1 MSVVISGSNNG
12 SVTTG
17 AVVLTSQALGA
28 AVAGEFDYNGTTL
41 LFTPIG
47 TQRGVVPGMQYFRL
61 NGALAGTNVTT
72 AQNVFGVGCTLSAS
86 TVYAFEAVY
95 AFSKSGGTTS
105 HNFQLLFGGTATI
118 NNIAYT
124 FLRASSVTS
133 FTDVSAFNGLGGYIQ
148 TAAATA
154 IVTNWASAGA
164 YFTITLRGT
173 VSVNAGGTFIPQYAL
188 SAAPGGAYTTAIGSY
203 FSIYPVGAAGSNV
216 SVGTWA

>member
-105 HNFQLLFGGTATI
+105 HSFQLLFGGTATI
-118 NNIAYT
+118 NNISYVMQRSGST
-124 FLRASSVTS
+124 
-133 FTDVSAFNGLGGYIQ
+133 VSLSDLATTINFAMFQ
-148 TAAATA
+148 TTAASAIANNVTA
-154 IVTNWASAGA
+154 AGTYFIV
-164 YFTITLRGT
+164 ILRGT